1 MKKNVGI
8 VNIGYGNIGSILNA
22 IQFLEIEVVIENNY
36 KKLDQ
41 YSHLIF
47 PGVGSFATNSEI
59 IQKNGWHDELKKF
72 VQKGS
77 YIFGICVGMQM
88 LFEKGSEGGSNKGLE
103 IFKGTCDI
111 FNSNLAIPHIGF
123 NTVNHKNTEIWRDI
137 PDRSS
142 FYFLHSFR
150 IKETDSKNK
159 FCETEYGEKFI
170 SFIERDNVFGSQF
183 HPEKSHRQ
191 GLKLL
196 QNFLNLK

>member
-22 IQFLEIEVVIENNY
+22 IQFLEIEVAIENNH

-47 PGVGSFATNSEI
+47 PGVGSFATNSDI
-59 IQKNGWHDELKKF
+59 IQKNGWRDELKKF

-88 LFEKGSEGGSNKGLE
+88 MFEKGSEGGNHKGLE

-111 FNSNLAIPHIGF
+111 FNSKLALPHIGF
-123 NTVNHKNTEIWRDI
+123 NNVHHKNTEIWRDI

-150 IKETDSKNK
+150 IKETDNKNK

-170 SFIERDNVFGSQF
+170 SFIEKDNVFGSQF

-196 QNFLNLK
+196 QNFLNLN